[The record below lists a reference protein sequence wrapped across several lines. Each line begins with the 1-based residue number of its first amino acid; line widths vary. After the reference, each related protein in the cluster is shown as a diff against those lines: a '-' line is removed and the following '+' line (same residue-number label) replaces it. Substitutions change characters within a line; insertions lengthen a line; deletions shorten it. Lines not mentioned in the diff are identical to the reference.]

1 MVYIQKK
8 ENEEFDLE
16 KLPEGVYYF
25 SGQEGFVKVEVDK
38 KGYQSWYLENWFAS
52 LDPDNNEKQRNKIIE
67 DIKRRINKDTG
78 VIKPPKNT

>member
-1 MVYIQKK
+1 MVYIKK
-8 ENEEFDLE
+8 KQVEEFDFE

-38 KGYQSWYLENWFAS
+38 KGSQSWFLENWFAS

-67 DIKRRINKDTG
+67 NIKRRINKDTG
-78 VIKPPKNT
+78 MINPPEKN